1 MTNTLVGVLTRFRE
15 NPVAFLADIEGIF
28 CQVRVSPKHRNF
40 LRFLWWQD
48 GDYEQSPEE
57 YEVLVHLFGA
67 TSSPSCA
74 GFCLPKVAE
83 EFEGEFDPETIQTIR
98 RNFYVD
104 DCLKSVKDTEKAIQL
119 IKELCQILARRSFR
133 LTKFVCNDVK
143 VLSSIPESERAQ
155 SIVSVDLDELPVE
168 RALGVEWNVKKDTFS
183 FRVAER
189 KKAATRRGILSDV
202 SSMYD
207 PLIHNIFK

>member
-1 MTNTLVGVLTRFRE
+1 M
-15 NPVAFLADIEGIF
+15 
-28 CQVRVSPKHRNF
+28 
-40 LRFLWWQD
+40 
-48 GDYEQSPEE
+48 
-57 YEVLVHLFGA
+57 LVHLFGA
-67 TSSPSCA
+67 TSSPSCV
-74 GFCLPKVAE
+74 GFCLRKVAE
-83 EFEGEFDPETIQTIR
+83 EFEGEFDPETIQIIR

-104 DCLKSVKDTEKAIQL
+104 DCLKSVQDTEKAIQL

-155 SIVSVDLDELPVE
+155 SIVSLDLDELPVE
-168 RALGVEWNVKKDTFS
+168 RALGVEWNVKEDTFS

-207 PLIHNIFK
+207 PLGFAAPLYPAGQTPTTTALQGKDRLGRGRSPECAGGMGTLVERFAFVAEH